1 MFKVMCKFLVL
12 IELVNVNTFF
22 RIEKVLT
29 TLFLTFKSKF
39 NLKKLFKIARRKTFE
54 NNGKFRTGTR
64 FL

>member
-1 MFKVMCKFLVL
+1 MLTHFV
-12 IELVNVNTFF
+12 

-39 NLKKLFKIARRKTFE
+39 NLKKLFKIARLKTFE